1 MKLINRDI
9 DYAIRALC
17 YIAKTNN
24 GLISVSELVNNLK
37 ISRAFLRKI
46 LQVLN
51 KKRVLVSYRGK
62 GGGFKL
68 GIPADKIF
76 LTDLLEI
83 FHGPFRLNECFIQ
96 KDICPDVKK
105 CILKRKIDAIENHIK
120 TELKTITI
128 KSLLNGR

>member
-17 YIAKTNN
+17 YIAKSNN